1 MGMSEVILNMV
12 PRKQKRGERTSAV
25 EEIRLQNYSVLEL
38 AGGGEYLKGSG
49 MVAYLSTDWVVG
61 A

>member
-1 MGMSEVILNMV
+1 MGMSEVILNLV
-12 PRKQKRGERTSAV
+12 PKKKRGGRTSAV

-38 AGGGEYLKGSG
+38 ARGEYLTGSG
-49 MVAYLSTDWVVG
+49 MVADLSTDWVVG

>member
-1 MGMSEVILNMV
+1 MGTSEVILNLV
-12 PRKQKRGERTSAV
+12 PRKRKRGGRTSAV

-38 AGGGEYLKGSG
+38 AGGEYLKGSG
-49 MVAYLSTDWVVG
+49 MVAYLYTDWVVG